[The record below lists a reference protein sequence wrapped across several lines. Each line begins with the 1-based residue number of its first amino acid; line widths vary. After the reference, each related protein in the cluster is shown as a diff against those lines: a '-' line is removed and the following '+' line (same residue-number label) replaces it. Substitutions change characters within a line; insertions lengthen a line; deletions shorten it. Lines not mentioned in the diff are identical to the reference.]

1 MDKTS
6 TEKRSGFYTVDA
18 VPLHQSSKKPYHL
31 EKRFMRNLNISNG
44 ASSSS
49 SNHNIKKNQVEI
61 KREAILEERRYR
73 LNQNFL
79 KVKRIAKEAKDR
91 QQDKINLLSKSMQI
105 AETNRNLYIEQRRAN
120 SKKTVERAKCI
131 ALQNQLRSEQE
142 QERRRAEL
150 ESRLQKTE
158 ARRLAHLSKYKA
170 QKKQKKPLP
179 PPSSTTP
186 TTTIESPLP
195 AVKTT
200 MPSASTIKT
209 PPLSPAL
216 QAPKKKP
223 SSWSIILRAF
233 RDLGLP
239 LPSQPDTWLEFNS
252 LGKLLH
258 QAKVIVVTTK
268 VLNTALKL
276 TDEDSRHRARILLT
290 SYMTLMCP
298 KEVLQDVN
306 GAEEKRLH
314 SAAKNMLQLFEIW
327 LRAHGRPGA
336 TAARLAFV
344 DAWNDYNLLF
354 ETWKSRDCDQL
365 VRNMIS
371 YYVELSTLRQ
381 TVIAQQNGDESVGEQ
396 LKQQLDQIKTK
407 LQKLGGPD
415 AIERLQRALEATASS
430 TSTGRRQQQ
439 QKNTPRSPEMD
450 DEYESQQNAT
460 NSNANPEQLGQLLNG
475 YVPSSGLTNEQL
487 AHELIMDPE
496 FKLKR
501 YEPNNDLERR
511 VRMMAEKAFFDKI
524 AEDLEQGTAY
534 VSLPALIK
542 DVKNRLLSLVRP
554 GTTMYNNVNDA
565 IDLTIIEQQMRQGS
579 FDIQAMIHY
588 VLDTMTSMC
597 APVRDEEIQKVRT
610 SNDSMVEQIRQVIS
624 ILDNMSL
631 DLANFRLRSLRP
643 HLMSMAVE
651 YERDKFASML
661 NDGTIQ
667 LVRTKAWL
675 TQSADKLCQVAA
687 QRNPEGVQPQKNNKP
702 SHDAIFEDAFVSLL
716 CQPQPITQ
724 LEQVPETLTLDAK
737 RMAEFQNEVQ
747 ATTMVAALI
756 MLARNFGSASP
767 QTLSDLAVKLFTML
781 EDGST
786 GIDNLASEIERSV
799 NVRPERRE
807 MVRTMVDKTVNHN
820 DTVYSL
826 LSRRVAMVIKSTVQ
840 NNKFVTDAVLSSN
853 GLEHVRG
860 HLQSISL
867 KIQRLAHHHR
877 KVYASWYSEIIT
889 EALSESVIISPTV
902 SNELQ

>member
-1 MDKTS
+1 MDKNSSET
-6 TEKRSGFYTVDA
+6 RNGFYTVDA
-18 VPLHQSSKKPYHL
+18 VSLHQSSKKPHHL
-31 EKRFMRNLNISNG
+31 EKRFKRDLNISN
-44 ASSSS
+44 APNC
-49 SNHNIKKNQVEI
+49 SNHKKNQVEI
-61 KREAILEERRYR
+61 KREAILEERRNR

-91 QQDKINLLSKSMQI
+91 QQDKINVLSRSMQV

-131 ALQNQLRSEQE
+131 VLQNQLRSEQE

-158 ARRLAHLSKYKA
+158 ARRLAHLSRYKA
-170 QKKQKKPLP
+170 QENTKKVDH
-179 PPSSTTP
+179 SS
-186 TTTIESPLP
+186 SLP
-195 AVKTT
+195 ATKTVV
-200 MPSASTIKT
+200 MPSTSAVAKNSS
-209 PPLSPAL
+209 LSPAL
-216 QAPKKKP
+216 QLPKKKP

-239 LPSQPDTWLEFNS
+239 LPSQPNTWLEFNS
-252 LGKLLH
+252 LGQLLH

-276 TDEDSRHRARILLT
+276 TDEDSRHRARVLLT

-314 SAAKNMLQLFEIW
+314 AASKNMLQLFETW

-336 TAARLAFV
+336 TTARLAFV

-396 LKQQLDQIKTK
+396 LKQQLQQVKTK
-407 LQKLGGPD
+407 LEKIGGSD
-415 AIERLQRALEATASS
+415 ALEILQRALEASASS
-430 TSTGRRQQQ
+430 TSTGRRKQQ

-450 DEYESQQNAT
+450 GEYETQRNAT
-460 NSNANPEQLGQLLNG
+460 NNSANPKQLAQLLNS
-475 YVPSSGLTNEQL
+475 YTPSSGLKNEQL

-496 FKLKR
+496 FKLQR
-501 YEPNNDLERR
+501 YEPSNELEKR

-524 AEDLEQGTAY
+524 AQDIEQGTAQL
-534 VSLPALIK
+534 SLPALIK

-554 GTTMYNNVNDA
+554 GTSMHNSINDA
-565 IDLTIIEQQMRQGS
+565 IDLTIIEQQLQLNS
-579 FDIQAMIHY
+579 FNIQSMIHY
-588 VLDTMTSMC
+588 VLDTMASMC
-597 APVRDEEIQKVRT
+597 APVRDEEIQKVRA
-610 SNDSMVEQIRQVIS
+610 SSESMTEQIKQVIE
-624 ILDNMSL
+624 ILENMSL
-631 DLANFRLRSLRP
+631 DLSNFRLRSLRP

-667 LVRTKAWL
+667 LVRTKTWL
-675 TQSADKLCQVAA
+675 SQSTDRLCQVAA
-687 QRNPEGVQPQKNNKP
+687 QRNPEGIQPQKNNKP

-716 CQPQPITQ
+716 CQPQPIDRI
-724 LEQVPETLTLDAK
+724 EQVPETLALDAK
-737 RMAEFQNEVQ
+737 RMADFQNEVQ

-767 QTLSDLAVKLFTML
+767 QTLSDLAVKLFTIL

-786 GIDNLASEIERSV
+786 TIDNLVSEIELSV
-799 NVRPERRE
+799 NVKPERRE
-807 MVRTMVDKTVNHN
+807 MVKTMVDKTVSHN
-820 DTVYSL
+820 DTVYTL
-826 LSRRVAMVIKSTVQ
+826 LSRRVALVIKSTVH
-840 NNKFVTDAVLSSN
+840 NNAFVTDAVLSSN
-853 GLEHVRG
+853 GLEHVRS

-877 KVYASWYSEIIT
+877 KVYASWYDEIIT
-889 EALSESVIISPTV
+889 EALNESIIVTPTV
-902 SNELQ
+902 SKEIQ

>member
-1 MDKTS
+1 
-6 TEKRSGFYTVDA
+6 
-18 VPLHQSSKKPYHL
+18 
-31 EKRFMRNLNISNG
+31 
-44 ASSSS
+44 
-49 SNHNIKKNQVEI
+49 
-61 KREAILEERRYR
+61 
-73 LNQNFL
+73 
-79 KVKRIAKEAKDR
+79 
-91 QQDKINLLSKSMQI
+91 
-105 AETNRNLYIEQRRAN
+105 
-120 SKKTVERAKCI
+120 
-131 ALQNQLRSEQE
+131 
-142 QERRRAEL
+142 
-150 ESRLQKTE
+150 
-158 ARRLAHLSKYKA
+158 
-170 QKKQKKPLP
+170 
-179 PPSSTTP
+179 
-186 TTTIESPLP
+186 
-195 AVKTT
+195 
-200 MPSASTIKT
+200 
-209 PPLSPAL
+209 
-216 QAPKKKP
+216 
-223 SSWSIILRAF
+223 
-233 RDLGLP
+233 
-239 LPSQPDTWLEFNS
+239 
-252 LGKLLH
+252 
-258 QAKVIVVTTK
+258 
-268 VLNTALKL
+268 
-276 TDEDSRHRARILLT
+276 
-290 SYMTLMCP
+290 
-298 KEVLQDVN
+298 
-306 GAEEKRLH
+306 
-314 SAAKNMLQLFEIW
+314 
-327 LRAHGRPGA
+327 
-336 TAARLAFV
+336 
-344 DAWNDYNLLF
+344 
-354 ETWKSRDCDQL
+354 
-365 VRNMIS
+365 
-371 YYVELSTLRQ
+371 
-381 TVIAQQNGDESVGEQ
+381 
-396 LKQQLDQIKTK
+396 
-407 LQKLGGPD
+407 
-415 AIERLQRALEATASS
+415 
-430 TSTGRRQQQ
+430 
-439 QKNTPRSPEMD
+439 
-450 DEYESQQNAT
+450 
-460 NSNANPEQLGQLLNG
+460 
-475 YVPSSGLTNEQL
+475 
-487 AHELIMDPE
+487 
-496 FKLKR
+496 
-501 YEPNNDLERR
+501 
-511 VRMMAEKAFFDKI
+511 
-524 AEDLEQGTAY
+524 
-534 VSLPALIK
+534 
-542 DVKNRLLSLVRP
+542 
-554 GTTMYNNVNDA
+554 MYNNVNDA

-610 SNDSMVEQIRQVIS
+610 SNDSMIEQIRQVIS

-889 EALSESVIISPTV
+889 EALSESVIIGPIV
-902 SNELQ
+902 SDELQ

>member
-18 VPLHQSSKKPYHL
+18 VPPHQSSRKPYHL
-31 EKRFMRNLNISNG
+31 EKRFMRDLNI
-44 ASSSS
+44 SSSS
-49 SNHNIKKNQVEI
+49 SHSSKKNQVEI

-91 QQDKINLLSKSMQI
+91 QQDKINLLSKSMQV
-105 AETNRNLYIEQRRAN
+105 AETNRNFYIEQRRAN

-170 QKKQKKPLP
+170 QKKKKPLP
-179 PPSSTTP
+179 PPSSSSA
-186 TTTIESPLP
+186 TTTEPPLP

-200 MPSASTIKT
+200 MPSASTIKS

-239 LPSQPDTWLEFNS
+239 SPSQPDTWLEFNS

-276 TDEDSRHRARILLT
+276 TDEDSRHRARVLLT

-306 GAEEKRLH
+306 GPEEKRLH
-314 SAAKNMLQLFEIW
+314 AAAKNMLELFEIW

-365 VRNMIS
+365 VRNMTN

-415 AIERLQRALEATASS
+415 ALDRLQRALEATASS
-430 TSTGRRQQQ
+430 TSTGRRRQQ
-439 QKNTPRSPEMD
+439 QKNTPRSPKMD
-450 DEYESQQNAT
+450 DEYESQQNAN
-460 NSNANPEQLGQLLNG
+460 NSNANPQQLGQLLNG

-496 FKLKR
+496 FKLKS
-501 YEPNNDLERR
+501 YEPSNDLEKR

-524 AEDLEQGTAY
+524 AEDIEQGTAQT
-534 VSLPALIK
+534 SLPALIK

-554 GTTMYNNVNDA
+554 GTTMHNSINDA
-565 IDLTIIEQQMRQGS
+565 IDLTIIQQQMKQNS
-579 FDIQAMIHY
+579 FNIH
-588 VLDTMTSMC
+588 MC
-597 APVRDEEIQKVRT
+597 APVRDEEIQKVRS
-610 SNDSMVEQIRQVIS
+610 SNDSLVEQIKQVIA
-624 ILDNMSL
+624 ILENMSL

-724 LEQVPETLTLDAK
+724 VDQVPETLALDAK

-786 GIDNLASEIERSV
+786 SIDNLASEIERSV

-840 NNKFVTDAVLSSN
+840 TNKFVTDAVLSSN

-877 KVYASWYSEIIT
+877 KVYASWYSEIIN
-889 EALSESVIISPTV
+889 EALNESVVITPTA
-902 SNELQ
+902 SKELQQ